1 MKRML
6 TRRPT
11 KEKPKGLLE
20 FSSLTERLRDA
31 FFELNRLLTIACVI
45 PVSTASCE
53 RSFSTLRVVKN
64 YLRNRMTDARLN
76 SLMLLGIQSK
86 RANSLNLDTVIDN
99 FKCKFPNCRI
109 SLV

>member
-1 MKRML
+1 M
-6 TRRPT
+6 
-11 KEKPKGLLE
+11 
-20 FSSLTERLRDA
+20 
-31 FFELNRLLTIACVI
+31 VI